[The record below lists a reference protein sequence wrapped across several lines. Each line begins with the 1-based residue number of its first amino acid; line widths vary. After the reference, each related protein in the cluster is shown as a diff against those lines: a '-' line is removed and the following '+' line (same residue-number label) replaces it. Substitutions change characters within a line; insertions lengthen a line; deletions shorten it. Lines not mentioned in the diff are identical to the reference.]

1 MLLLGKIEL
10 KAKGLFGLPFSITVH
25 HQRKLERNS
34 EWQVMEAV
42 AAAGGSSGVLLTGL
56 YIMAAK
62 LKTTSPGMASLIMDW
77 ALPHQSLLKKISH
90 RLAYIPPLWRHF
102 LN

>member
-1 MLLLGKIEL
+1 LLGKLEL

-42 AAAGGSSGVLLTGL
+42 AAAGGSSGVLTGL
-56 YIMAAK
+56 YVMAAK
-62 LKTTSPGMASLIMDW
+62 LKTTSPGMASLTMGGAFPIN
-77 ALPHQSLLKKISH
+77 H
-90 RLAYIPPLWRHF
+90 
-102 LN
+102 